1 MTQPGG
7 HQHIAPS
14 PAQDAGRKRDGQ
26 PRLFV
31 ALPLPDEQQR
41 LLAETMKDLQ
51 ARCRFRTWVHP
62 ADLHVTLTFIGST
75 APERQP
81 DIETALERVAARS
94 LPLPLK
100 LGPIGTFGQT
110 QAPRVLWIG
119 LQGDGLK
126 ALRSLQADVA
136 SELALLGYPPEER
149 PYSPHITLARQY
161 NGETP
166 ARADWSQAA
175 PYKGDTADQESG
187 WQADRLVLFRSHT
200 RQPPMYE
207 PLRTIAF
214 HAGG

>member
-1 MTQPGG
+1 MTRPRA
-7 HQHIAPS
+7 HHHIAPS
-14 PAQDAGRKRDGQ
+14 PAPDARRKRDGQ

-41 LLAETMKDLQ
+41 LLTETIKDLQ

-75 APERQP
+75 APEMRP
-81 DIETALERVAARS
+81 NIEAALERVAARS
-94 LPLPLK
+94 LAFPLK
-100 LGPIGTFGQT
+100 LGPLGTYGQT
-110 QAPRVLWIG
+110 KAPRVLWIG
-119 LQGDGLK
+119 LQGDGVK

-136 SELALLGYPPEER
+136 AELALLGYPPEER

-166 ARADWSQAA
+166 ARAEWSQSA
-175 PYKGDTADQESG
+175 PRDGDKADQEAG